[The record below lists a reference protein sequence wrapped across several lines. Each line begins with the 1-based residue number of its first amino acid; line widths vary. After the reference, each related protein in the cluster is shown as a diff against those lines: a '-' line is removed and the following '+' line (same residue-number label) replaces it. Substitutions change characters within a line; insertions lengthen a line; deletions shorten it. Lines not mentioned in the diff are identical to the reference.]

1 MPRGIRQDLGVETS
15 LKLLLVACF
24 NDRLISANASP
35 KAVLE
40 KLRVLTLLWYAMGA
54 NLNACL
60 FFGYYFYLD
69 NFKIEITYFGKNMVI
84 PRLSE
89 QNLDT
94 SNIFSENWSLVSWAS
109 RLILYLQT
117 NS

>member
-1 MPRGIRQDLGVETS
+1 MLAS
-15 LKLLLVACF
+15 LLT
-24 NDRLISANASP
+24 DRLGKN
-35 KAVLE
+35 
-40 KLRVLTLLWYAMGA
+40 LTS
-54 NLNACL
+54 
-60 FFGYYFYLD
+60 
-69 NFKIEITYFGKNMVI
+69 KIEITYFGKNMVI